1 MDLAFWE
8 ILKVFF
14 YYANENMWLLQV
26 LIGPDKLSQ
35 DKMAEL
41 AK

>member
-1 MDLAFWE
+1 MVLAFWE
-8 ILKVFF
+8 ILIFLF
-14 YYANENMWLLQV
+14 CYANENMWLLQV
-26 LIGPDKLSQ
+26 LIGPDKLAQ